1 MNNSD
6 AVEAG
11 NTFEGA
17 RGPRTGPR
25 PGPRIGP
32 PAGDILASVDA
43 DADVA
48 SEPVR
53 SAQTNRSTADEPN
66 SSIVVEVPNSPPI
79 ITPDA
84 ARVLLRVLLSAR
96 DRQA

>member
-6 AVEAG
+6 AVEPSD
-11 NTFEGA
+11 TFGGA
-17 RGPRTGPR
+17 RGPRT
-25 PGPRIGP
+25 GPRIGP
-32 PAGDILASVDA
+32 PAGDIVAPVDA

-53 SAQTNRSTADEPN
+53 SAQTKRSTTVDEPS
-66 SSIVVEVPNSPPI
+66 SSIVVEMPKSPPT